1 MKKLMSLVLTAAL
14 AAALFS
20 GCGGTGSTAE
30 PSSAVPAA
38 SEAVASEAVPSSVVE
53 APAPEQ
59 TTASLPEAEVSVP
72 EDIQEDIF
80 PVQDDVTVSMF
91 TSVNSAVAPYVD
103 AEHYDQI
110 SVLRGWSEHTGVKL
124 DVTAVTSELAKEQFA
139 LLAASNSVPDIIV
152 QGGAWYPGGASAG
165 VKDEV
170 FLNMADYKEY
180 MPNYLA
186 AIEKYGFT
194 SNVMTDDEI
203 SAFWQIN
210 VNNLPFAGIV
220 ARGDLLDEIG
230 MNYQD
235 IKTFDDWDQML
246 RGMKGKDGVIAPL
259 ALSVIGDMGTSN
271 VLSGGYG
278 ISAVFQNGSYVNLPL
293 YVVDG
298 KVQFGFLTEQ
308 YDKYVKTISTWYK
321 DGLINDHI
329 LSMEGGPYCEEYVLR
344 GENAVFTTMLANASY
359 YAEQL
364 GGDAYYVALHMP
376 MENEGDTYHFSD
388 SEPVTLESGVWN
400 VSFNCEDPELVIQM
414 IDWFYTDEGSRLIS
428 YGIEGESYEL
438 DSDGNI
444 VLTDLITNNPD
455 LSASSAMI
463 LYAGDLIP
471 GMKDASRLL
480 STYEPDVI
488 EALEYVQTQDADG
501 AYNMP
506 SGLSSSF
513 TEEEQEIYATY
524 SPDLLTYMS
533 EHALAFL
540 MGEED
545 IANLPAF
552 KQTIQ
557 DMHIQDI
564 IDVYQDAYDRM
575 MAQ

>member
-30 PSSAVPAA
+30 PSSAAPAT
-38 SEAVASEAVPSSVVE
+38 SETAETSA
-53 APAPEQ
+53 APEQ
-59 TTASLPEAEVSVP
+59 TAASLPDAEAP
-72 EDIQEDIF
+72 ENEASNVENTLEDIF

-91 TSVNSAVAPYVD
+91 TSVNSAIAPYVD

-235 IKTFDDWDQML
+235 VKTFDDWDQML

-259 ALSVIGDMGTSN
+259 ALSVIGDMGTGN

-308 YDKYVKTISTWYK
+308 YDKYVKTISSWYK

-344 GENAVFTTMLANASY
+344 GENAVFTTMLAIASY

-376 MENEGDTYHFSD
+376 VENEGDTYHFSD

-400 VSFNCEDPELVIQM
+400 VSYNCENPELVIQM
-414 IDWFYTDEGSRLIS
+414 IDWFYTEDGSRLAS
-428 YGIEGESYEL
+428 YGIEGEAYEL

-463 LYAGDLIP
+463 LYAGDLVP
-471 GMKDASRLL
+471 ALKDASRLL

-506 SGLSSSF
+506 SSLSSTF
-513 TEEEQEIYATY
+513 TEEEQEIYSTY

-564 IDVYQDAYDRM
+564 IDVYQAAYDRM

>member
-1 MKKLMSLVLTAAL
+1 M
-14 AAALFS
+14 
-20 GCGGTGSTAE
+20 
-30 PSSAVPAA
+30 
-38 SEAVASEAVPSSVVE
+38 
-53 APAPEQ
+53 
-59 TTASLPEAEVSVP
+59 
-72 EDIQEDIF
+72 
-80 PVQDDVTVSMF
+80 
-91 TSVNSAVAPYVD
+91 
-103 AEHYDQI
+103 
-110 SVLRGWSEHTGVKL
+110 
-124 DVTAVTSELAKEQFA
+124 
-139 LLAASNSVPDIIV
+139 
-152 QGGAWYPGGASAG
+152 
-165 VKDEV
+165 
-170 FLNMADYKEY
+170 
-180 MPNYLA
+180 
-186 AIEKYGFT
+186 
-194 SNVMTDDEI
+194 
-203 SAFWQIN
+203 
-210 VNNLPFAGIV
+210 
-220 ARGDLLDEIG
+220 
-230 MNYQD
+230 
-235 IKTFDDWDQML
+235 
-246 RGMKGKDGVIAPL
+246 
-259 ALSVIGDMGTSN
+259 
-271 VLSGGYG
+271 
-278 ISAVFQNGSYVNLPL
+278 
-293 YVVDG
+293 VDG

-376 MENEGDTYHFSD
+376 VENEGDTYHFSD

-400 VSFNCEDPELVIQM
+400 VSYNCENPELVIQM
-414 IDWFYTDEGSRLIS
+414 IDWLYTEDGSRLAS
-428 YGIEGESYEL
+428 YGIEGEAYEL

-471 GMKDASRLL
+471 SLKDASRLL

-506 SGLSSSF
+506 SGLSSTF
-513 TEEEQEIYATY
+513 TEEEQEIYSTY

-564 IDVYQDAYDRM
+564 IDVYQAAYDRM

>member
-1 MKKLMSLVLTAAL
+1 MKKVLSLILV
-14 AAALFS
+14 AALFAAMFV
-20 GCGGTGSTAE
+20 GCGGGASSAEDSTAAVSE
-30 PSSAVPAA
+30 ASPAADLSVNEASAEVPA
-38 SEAVASEAVPSSVVE
+38 E
-53 APAPEQ
+53 
-59 TTASLPEAEVSVP
+59 VP
-72 EDIQEDIF
+72 EEGSMAEADDPLKVTF
-80 PVQDDVTVSMF
+80 PIEDDVTVTMF
-91 TSVNSAVAPYVD
+91 TSVNSAITPYVD
-103 AEHYDQI
+103 PENYDQI
-110 SVLRGWSEHTGVKL
+110 SVLRGWTEHTGVKL
-124 DVTAVTSELAKEQFA
+124 DVTAVSSELAKEQFA
-139 LLAASNSVPDIIV
+139 LLAASNAVPDIIV

-186 AIEKYGFT
+186 SIEKYGFT
-194 SNVMTDDEI
+194 SNVMTEDEI

-230 MNYQD
+230 MSNED
-235 IKTFDDWDQML
+235 IKTFEDWDKML
-246 RGMKGKDGVIAPL
+246 RGMKGMDGVIAPL

-271 VLSGGYG
+271 VLGGGYG
-278 ISAVFQNGSYVNLPL
+278 ISAVFQNGSYVTLPL

-298 KVQFGFLTEQ
+298 KVQFGFLTDQ
-308 YDKYVKTISTWYK
+308 YDKYVETISTWYK

-344 GENAVFTTMLANASY
+344 GENAVFTTMFSNATY
-359 YAEQL
+359 YAEQI
-364 GGDAYYVALHMP
+364 GGDAYYVSLYMP
-376 MENEGDTYHFSD
+376 VENEGDVYHFSD
-388 SEPVTLESGVWN
+388 SEPVSLESGVWN
-400 VSFNCEDPELVIQM
+400 VAYDCENPELIIQM
-414 IDWFYTDEGSRLIS
+414 IDWLYTEEGSRLAS
-428 YGIEGESYEL
+428 YGIEGEAYNL
-438 DSDGNI
+438 DDDGII
-444 VLTDLITNNPD
+444 VLTELITNNPD

-471 GMKDASRLL
+471 SEKDASRLL

-488 EALEYVQTQDADG
+488 TALEFVQGQDSDG

-506 SGLSSSF
+506 SGLSSTF

-545 IANLPAF
+545 MSNLPEF

-557 DMHIQDI
+557 DMNIQAI
-564 IDVYQDAYDRM
+564 IDVYQAAYDRM
-575 MAQ
+575 MGEEG

>member
-1 MKKLMSLVLTAAL
+1 MSLVLTAAL

-30 PSSAVPAA
+30 PSSAAPAT
-38 SEAVASEAVPSSVVE
+38 SETAETSA
-53 APAPEQ
+53 APEQ
-59 TTASLPEAEVSVP
+59 TAASLPDAEAP
-72 EDIQEDIF
+72 ENEASNVENTLEDIF

-91 TSVNSAVAPYVD
+91 TSVNSAIAPYVD

-235 IKTFDDWDQML
+235 VKTFDDWDQML

-259 ALSVIGDMGTSN
+259 ALSVIGDMGTGN

-278 ISAVFQNGSYVNLPL
+278 ISAVFQCMQPSWALIP
-293 YVVDG
+293 
-298 KVQFGFLTEQ
+298 FMWWTER
-308 YDKYVKTISTWYK
+308 YS
-321 DGLINDHI
+321 L
-329 LSMEGGPYCEEYVLR
+329 
-344 GENAVFTTMLANASY
+344 
-359 YAEQL
+359 
-364 GGDAYYVALHMP
+364 
-376 MENEGDTYHFSD
+376 
-388 SEPVTLESGVWN
+388 
-400 VSFNCEDPELVIQM
+400 
-414 IDWFYTDEGSRLIS
+414 
-428 YGIEGESYEL
+428 
-438 DSDGNI
+438 
-444 VLTDLITNNPD
+444 
-455 LSASSAMI
+455 ASSPSSMI
-463 LYAGDLIP
+463 NMLRPFPP
-471 GMKDASRLL
+471 GIK
-480 STYEPDVI
+480 TV
-488 EALEYVQTQDADG
+488 
-501 AYNMP
+501 
-506 SGLSSSF
+506 
-513 TEEEQEIYATY
+513 
-524 SPDLLTYMS
+524 
-533 EHALAFL
+533 
-540 MGEED
+540 
-545 IANLPAF
+545 
-552 KQTIQ
+552 
-557 DMHIQDI
+557 
-564 IDVYQDAYDRM
+564 
-575 MAQ
+575 

>member
-1 MKKLMSLVLTAAL
+1 MKKVLSLVL
-14 AAALFS
+14 AAALLAAMFV
-20 GCGGTGSTAE
+20 GCGGSASSTE
-30 PSSAVPAA
+30 VSS
-38 SEAVASEAVPSSVVE
+38 AVASEPSAAEGPSVEEIPAEVPAAVSEEVPVE
-53 APAPEQ
+53 A
-59 TTASLPEAEVSVP
+59 
-72 EDIQEDIF
+72 EDPLKVTFPIEDDI
-80 PVQDDVTVSMF
+80 TITMF
-91 TSVNSAVAPYVD
+91 TSVNSAITPYID
-103 AEHYDQI
+103 SDHYDQI
-110 SVLRGWSEHTGVKL
+110 SVLRGWSDYTGVKL
-124 DVTAVTSELAKEQFA
+124 DVTAVSSELAKEQFA
-139 LLAASNSVPDIIV
+139 LLAASNAVPDIIV

-194 SNVMTDDEI
+194 SNVMTEDEI

-210 VNNLPFAGIV
+210 ANNLPFAGIV

-230 MNYQD
+230 MSNED
-235 IKTFDDWDQML
+235 IKTFEDWDKML

-271 VLSGGYG
+271 VLGGGYG

-298 KVQFGFLTEQ
+298 QVQFGFLTDQ
-308 YDKYVKTISTWYK
+308 YDKYVETISTWYK

-344 GENAVFTTMLANASY
+344 GENAVFTTMFSNATY

-364 GGDAYYVALHMP
+364 GGDAYYVSLYMP
-376 MENEGDTYHFSD
+376 VEHEGDVYHFSD
-388 SEPVTLESGVWN
+388 SEPVSLESGVWN
-400 VSFNCEDPELVIQM
+400 VAFDCEYPELVIQM
-414 IDWFYTDEGSRLIS
+414 IDWLYTEEGSRLAS
-428 YGIEGESYEL
+428 YGVEGEAYNL
-438 DSDGNI
+438 DDDGNI
-444 VLTDLITNNPD
+444 VLTELITNNPN
-455 LSASSAMI
+455 LSASTAMI

-471 GMKDASRLL
+471 AVKDSSRLL

-488 EALEYVQTQDADG
+488 AALEYVQGQDADG

-506 SGLSSSF
+506 SGLSSTF
-513 TEEEQEIYATY
+513 TEEEQDIYATY

-545 IANLPAF
+545 ISNLPEF
-552 KQTIQ
+552 KKTIQ
-557 DMHIQDI
+557 DLHIQDI
-564 IDVYQDAYDRM
+564 IDVYQAAYDRM
-575 MAQ
+575 MAE